1 MEGLIS
7 IQTLGQACLR
17 SVLTE
22 LNTGY
27 IAGEAYACEE
37 LGGAIGVIKIR
48 DVTPPTYGDGRQQS
62 RLQYF
67 STQCARLSSQRMI
80 FT

>member
-62 RLQYF
+62 RPTVSVSALDCQV
-67 STQCARLSSQRMI
+67 SA
-80 FT
+80 